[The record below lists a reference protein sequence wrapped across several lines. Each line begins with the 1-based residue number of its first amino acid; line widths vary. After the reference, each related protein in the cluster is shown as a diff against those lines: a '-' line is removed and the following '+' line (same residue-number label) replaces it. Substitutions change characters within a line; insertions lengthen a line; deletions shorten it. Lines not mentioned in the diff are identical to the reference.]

1 MDRDLFISHATG
13 DAASAV
19 TVCRALEAGG
29 LTCWMAPRDIIPGTD
44 YSIALAQAI
53 PNCRA
58 LLLLLSRKA
67 NESQWVHRE
76 VERAIS
82 RGKPILTLR
91 LEDVTPGEKLELFV
105 STSQWFDAFGLKPAG
120 CLSDLCQKV
129 RLLLPERPAVA
140 AAPWQP
146 PARVAPNPA
155 PVRPP
160 DRNDA
165 ARSRPAAPSAKPQL
179 PPGVPPRQPWRSG
192 VWLAIG
198 GGMAMLLA
206 AVFGLPLIINQ
217 GKTAPVEPS
226 HPAVD
231 AQPASARA
239 QFEELRACFEDSIQ
253 GTCSVD
259 NNPAYTRLQTF
270 VKDAPEAERPWMQ
283 SELEQL
289 ASDCD
294 AIANKTY
301 HGDEVKSELN
311 RKRMLPE
318 AAVHRCAKTAYD

>member
-1 MDRDLFISHATG
+1 MNRDLFISYAAG

-53 PNCRA
+53 PSCRA

-91 LEDVTPGEKLELFV
+91 LENVTPGERLELFV

-140 AAPWQP
+140 AAPRQP
-146 PARVAPNPA
+146 PARVTPNPA
-155 PVRPP
+155 SVRSS

-165 ARSRPAAPSAKPQL
+165 ARSATPQL
-179 PPGVPPRQPWRSG
+179 PPGVPPRPWRSG

-206 AVFGLPLIINQ
+206 AAVGLPLIINQ
-217 GKTAPVEPS
+217 GETAPVEPG
-226 HPAVD
+226 PAAVD

-239 QFEELRACFEDSIQ
+239 QFEELRACFEDSMQ
-253 GTCSVD
+253 ETCSVID
-259 NNPAYTRLQTF
+259 PAYTRLQTF

-289 ASDCD
+289 AGDCD
-294 AIANKTY
+294 AIAHHTY

-318 AAVHRCAKTAYD
+318 AAAHRCVKTAHD